1 MREVTELFRDL
12 IQSLDVSL
20 EVKNINTANNKTYY
34 YVCDTKWASI
44 GKKLFLQNENNP
56 SVYDGHTMIQVDTD
70 GVIVIEGNHTNKN
83 IRLNLPFNISGTKI
97 STNNEWNNVSNDLR
111 DKTPLCWLYS
121 NYRENIYGDEASLER
136 SITMNIAFLD
146 ETNPLFQ
153 TNNEH
158 IVFSVIP
165 MKKLAMEFI
174 KSINKNAIY
183 KKLNQFTLNTYSRF
197 GVESE
202 NGVIQNILDA
212 NLSGV
217 VLNVTIDKFKEP
229 CKC

>member
-12 IQSLDVSL
+12 IQTLDTYL
-20 EVKNINTANNKTYY
+20 EVKSFYSANNKTYY
-34 YVCDTKWASI
+34 NVCDTKWASI
-44 GKKLFLQNENNP
+44 GKTIFLQDDDNP
-56 SVYDGHTMIQVDTD
+56 QVGYGYTMIQVDTD
-70 GVIVIEGNHTNKN
+70 GVIVIEGNHTNKV
-83 IRLNLPFNISGTKI
+83 IRLDTPFFISGTKI

-121 NYRENIYGDEASLER
+121 NYRENIYGDESSLER